1 VDSAAPRLTKP
12 LLVYDGT
19 CGFCKRWIARWR
31 EAVGDRAE
39 FAASQEAGARVPRIE
54 PSAFAE
60 AVHLVEPDGTIS
72 RGAEAV
78 FRLLALRPGRG
89 LGLFAYR
96 SLPGFRPVSEAC
108 YRLVAGHRPF
118 FDRATTWLWGFD
130 VVPPG
135 TSLTV
140 SVYRRLL
147 GVVFAVAF
155 GSLLPQLSGLVGSQ
169 GILPVSETLRS
180 IASDPALGPNRFW
193 ILPTLCWISSSNA
206 FVLGLAIMGL
216 LVSVALALEIWTV
229 PCLIALWALYLSLAA
244 VCREFLWFQ
253 WDGLLLEAAFLG
265 MFLVPRGESSRGAVR
280 STRWLLF
287 RLLVASA
294 AVKLTSGDSSWRDL
308 TALRYH
314 YETQPLPTPVA
325 WYFHQ
330 LPLAVHRVSAGITF
344 LVEGLVPVLIF
355 APRRAR
361 FLAAGVIVAHQLLIA
376 LTGNYGFFNLL
387 TIVLCVPLLDD
398 GVWPRRWREGRKA
411 GGGGGWP
418 VWLRRPALVGVF
430 LLSLVPL
437 VGAFGTPLSWLGP
450 LPAAYQLFTPFRTV
464 NQYGLFAVMTKER
477 PEIRIEGSRDGVS
490 WKTYEFEYKAGDP
503 ARAPRFVAPYQPRL
517 DWQMWFAALSD
528 YRSEGWLLR
537 FCEELLRGSRP
548 VLSLLRVNPFPEGP
562 PRYVRA
568 MVDRYR
574 FTDAPTRRAT
584 GDWWRR
590 EPVGPYAPVLTLTD
604 GKLAAAP
611 AELQR
616 W

>member
-1 VDSAAPRLTKP
+1 
-12 LLVYDGT
+12 
-19 CGFCKRWIARWR
+19 
-31 EAVGDRAE
+31 VGDRAE
-39 FAASQEAGARVPRIE
+39 FAPSQEAGARVPQI
-54 PSAFAE
+54 PASAFVE
-60 AVHLVEPDGTIS
+60 AVHLVEPDGTVS

-78 FRLLALRPGRG
+78 LRLLALRPGRG

-96 SLPGFRPVSEAC
+96 RIPGFRAVSEAC
-108 YRLVAGHRPF
+108 YRFVAGHRPF
-118 FDRATTWLWGFD
+118 FDRATTWLWGAH

-135 TSLTV
+135 TSVTV
-140 SVYRRLL
+140 SVYLRLL

-155 GSLLPQLSGLVGSQ
+155 ASLLPQLPGLVGSQ

-206 FVLGLAIMGL
+206 FVLGLAVAGL
-216 LVSVALALEIWTV
+216 LVSAALALELGTV

-265 MFLVPRGESSRGAVR
+265 MFLLPRGEPSRGAVR

-294 AVKLTSGDSSWRDL
+294 AVKLTSGDSAWRDL

-314 YETQPLPTPVA
+314 YETQPIPTPVA

-330 LPLAVHRVSAGITF
+330 LPLALHRACAGITF

-361 FLAAGVIVAHQLLIA
+361 FLAAFVIAGHQLLIA

-387 TIVLCVPLLDD
+387 TIVLCVLLLDD
-398 GVWPRRWREGRKA
+398 AVWPRRWREGRTEPR
-411 GGGGGWP
+411 GGAWP
-418 VWLRRPALVGVF
+418 AWLRRPALVGVF

-437 VGAFGTPLSWLGP
+437 VAAFGVPVSLLGP

-464 NQYGLFAVMTKER
+464 NQYGLFAVMTRER

-490 WKTYEFEYKAGDP
+490 WKTYEFKYKAGDP
-503 ARAPRFVAPYQPRL
+503 GREPRFVAPYQPRL

-537 FCEELLRGSRP
+537 FCEEILRGSRP
-548 VLSLLRVNPFPEGP
+548 VLGLLRSNPFPEGP
-562 PRYVRA
+562 PRYLRA
-568 MVDRYR
+568 MVDRYH
-574 FTDAPTRRAT
+574 FTDEPTRRVT
-584 GDWWRR
+584 GAWWRR
-590 EPVGPYAPVLTLTD
+590 EPLGPYAPVLTLTD

>member
-1 VDSAAPRLTKP
+1 MNPAAPPLQKP
-12 LLVYDGT
+12 LLLYDGT

-31 EAVGDRAE
+31 EGVGDRAE
-39 FAASQEAGARVPRIE
+39 FQPSQEAGDRAPGVD
-54 PSAFAE
+54 PSAYVE
-60 AVHLVEPDGTIS
+60 AVHLIEPDGRIS

-96 SLPGFRPVSEAC
+96 KAPGFRAISEAC
-108 YRLVAGHRPF
+108 YRSVAARRAF
-118 FDRATTWLWGFD
+118 FDRATTWLWGAH

-135 TSLTV
+135 TSLTT
-140 SVYRRLL
+140 SIYLRGL
-147 GVVFAVAF
+147 GAVFAIAF
-155 GSLLPQLSGLVGSQ
+155 GSLLLQLPGLVGSE
-169 GILPVSETLRS
+169 GILPARDTLRS
-180 IASDPALGPNRFW
+180 IASDPTLGGSRFW

-206 FVLGLAIMGL
+206 FLLGLAVAGL
-216 LVSVALALEIWTV
+216 ILSLALCLEIAAA

-244 VCREFLWFQ
+244 VCREFLWYQ
-253 WDGLLLEAAFLG
+253 WDGLILESAFLG
-265 MFLVPRGESSRGAVR
+265 IFLVGASSRGAVR

-325 WYFHQ
+325 WFFHQ
-330 LPLAVHRVSAGITF
+330 LPLGFHRVSAGITF

-361 FLAAGVIVAHQLLIA
+361 FLAAGIIAAHQLLIA

-387 TIVLCVPLLDD
+387 TIVLCLTLLDD
-398 GVWPRRWREGRKA
+398 AVWPRRWRESRAA
-411 GGGGGWP
+411 GGDRPGWP
-418 VWLRRPALVGVF
+418 AWIRRPALLGVF
-430 LLSLVPL
+430 CLSLVPL
-437 VGAFGTPLSWLGP
+437 LAAFGTPRSWMGP

-477 PEIRIEGSRDGVS
+477 PEIRIEGSRDGVN
-490 WKTYEFEYKAGDP
+490 WKGYEFRDKPGDP
-503 ARAPRFVAPYQPRL
+503 ARAPRFVAPDQPRL

-537 FCEELLRGSRP
+537 FCEQLLRGSRP
-548 VLSLLRVNPFPEGP
+548 VLGLLRANPFPEGP

-568 MVDRYR
+568 MIDRYH
-574 FTDAPTRRAT
+574 FTDRATRRAT
-584 GDWWRR
+584 GAWWRR
-590 EPVGPYAPVLTLTD
+590 ERLGPYAPVLTLTE
-604 GKLAAAP
+604 GKLAVAP
-611 AELQR
+611 EDLQR